1 VRNVT
6 TAAVWLLTLCML
18 CIHFFYIHCH
28 YCCYCNSV
36 HGPLTNFKAKRRTKA
51 VTADSDSDDNASS
64 RRRSKKHSPKRGS
77 NSSSP
82 SKRKHKRSSSNSDDD
97 DDAASDAPSDA
108 DSDVADKRS
117 GKKRSQKG
125 NKRRSRAGS
134 SSNDGSEADE
144 NSDDNSSDGSAF
156 KSSSKRSGRK
166 RSSSPAKRGAKGK
179 QQRSSKHSDNS
190 NNGSGSEQGSDDSAA
205 DKRSKRARAQQ
216 QQQRK
221 RANTKNRNNNSGS
234 DSGGSASSSS
244 EGEADR
250 MLETEISCGWV
261 LVPLAELA
269 AEAETGKRVRYQ
281 LQGGTPFARS
291 DINRGE
297 VMTRRYGW
305 RAVLKAMKVDG
316 VDKSSEIELKVIP
329 VRGLPVDAQEDA
341 LRLPRNIVI
350 AASFAP
356 LVRYYREALAHA
368 LAARSSK
375 GSAGF
380 GCGGAFSCPVLA
392 LFPRLAADTAM
403 QYALA
408 SLWLQQRNKHGPGVE
423 GRTKAFEHCVLRAWP
438 AHSHIAARRGQL
450 LRHES
455 LDEQEA
461 RAQRVRSLVMAGD
474 SFRADTPTNSAAGL
488 LGRGSGGSSGGVLRE
503 EQLFVAFSTKEVA
516 FGA

>member
-1 VRNVT
+1 MV
-6 TAAVWLLTLCML
+6 
-18 CIHFFYIHCH
+18 CIRYCYCCH
-28 YCCYCNSV
+28 YCCYNSV

-51 VTADSDSDDNASS
+51 VTADSDSDDNTGS
-64 RRRSKKHSPKRGS
+64 RRRSKKHSPKRGRS
-77 NSSSP
+77 SSSP
-82 SKRKHKRSSSNSDDD
+82 SKRKHKRSSSSNSDDDND

-108 DSDVADKRS
+108 DSDVADKRN
-117 GKKRSQKG
+117 GRKRSQQKQRS
-125 NKRRSRAGS
+125 KRRAGAGS
-134 SSNDGSEADE
+134 SSEGGSDADE
-144 NSDDNSSDGSAF
+144 NSDNNSSDESAF

-166 RSSSPAKRGAKGK
+166 RSSSPSKRGAKGK

-205 DKRSKRARAQQ
+205 GKRSKRARAQQ
-216 QQQRK
+216 QQRK
-221 RANTKNRNNNSGS
+221 RANTKNNRESGS
-234 DSGGSASSSS
+234 DGSASSSS

-461 RAQRVRSLVMAGD
+461 
-474 SFRADTPTNSAAGL
+474 
-488 LGRGSGGSSGGVLRE
+488 
-503 EQLFVAFSTKEVA
+503 
-516 FGA
+516 

>member
-1 VRNVT
+1 M
-6 TAAVWLLTLCML
+6 LTLYTI
-18 CIHFFYIHCH
+18 CIRCYY
-28 YCCYCNSV
+28 YCYHNSV

-51 VTADSDSDDNASS
+51 VTADSDSDDNANSSS
-64 RRRSKKHSPKRGS
+64 RRRSKKRSPKRS
-77 NSSSP
+77 SSSP
-82 SKRKHKRSSSNSDDD
+82 SKRKHKRSNSNSDDD
-97 DDAASDAPSDA
+97 NDDDASDAPSDV
-108 DSDVADKRS
+108 DSDVAGKRN
-117 GKKRSQKG
+117 GKKRSQQKRS
-125 NKRRSRAGS
+125 KRRSGGASSSDGAGS
-134 SSNDGSEADE
+134 RDGSEADE
-144 NSDDNSSDGSAF
+144 NSDNNSDVSAF
-156 KSSSKRSGRK
+156 KGSKRSGRK
-166 RSSSPAKRGAKGK
+166 RGAKSK
-179 QQRSSKHSDNS
+179 QQQRSSKHSDNS
-190 NNGSGSEQGSDDSAA
+190 DAASDSEHGSDDSAA
-205 DKRSKRARAQQ
+205 DKRSKKTRA

-221 RANTKNRNNNSGS
+221 RAGAKNKHNNSGS
-234 DSGGSASSSS
+234 DGSASSSSS

-329 VRGLPVDAQEDA
+329 VRGLPADAQEDA

-350 AASFAP
+350 AASFVP

-392 LFPRLAADTAM
+392 LFPRLAADPAM

-474 SFRADTPTNSAAGL
+474 SFRADTPTNTAAGL